1 MAHILSN
8 QWILKRRP
16 HWDRLSSLLAQSDSS
31 GLGQLSR
38 AELQEM
44 ALLYRQVAADLSV
57 LRQDST
63 ARTYAEHVN
72 QLLARAHHIIYS
84 GRKTNLLTL
93 FRFLR
98 DEYPAIFQRQIGYVL
113 ASLLVSVAWGLL
125 GVALTSAR
133 PDFMRHFV
141 GPAMIATMERHQM
154 WTESIVSV
162 APQMTSH
169 IMTNNLSVSFVTFAG
184 GIVFGL
190 GTFFYLFVNGMMLGV
205 IAAACH
211 QYGMSVL
218 LWSFVAPHGSLE
230 LPSILIAGGAG
241 FRLGHAML
249 FPGALRWKESVA
261 RGGIEATRL
270 VSGIIPLLV
279 IAGCLEG
286 FFSPSHAPV
295 WLKFTVGGLLFTL
308 LNLWLFRPVKTAP
321 GQRRQ
326 GREREFGRGMA
337 GHKGPQEHRNANDV
351 FLCGQSN

>member
-1 MAHILSN
+1 MA
-8 QWILKRRP
+8 
-16 HWDRLSSLLAQSDSS
+16 SLLAQSDQS

-38 AELQEM
+38 AELQEL

-57 LRQDST
+57 LRQDAT

-72 QLLARAHHIIYS
+72 HLLARAHHIIYS
-84 GRKTNLLTL
+84 GRKTSVRTL

-98 DEYPAIFQRQIGYVL
+98 DEYPAIFQRQLPFVL
-113 ASLLVSVAWGLL
+113 ASLFVSVAWGLV
-125 GVALTSAR
+125 GTALTSAR

-141 GPAMIATMERHQM
+141 GPAMIATMERHEM
-154 WTESIVSV
+154 WTKSVVSV
-162 APQMTSH
+162 APTASSY
-169 IMTNNLSVSFVTFAG
+169 IMTNNLTVSFVTFAS

-190 GTFFYLFVNGMMLGV
+190 GTFFYLYVNGMMLGV
-205 IAAACH
+205 IGAACH
-211 QYGMSVL
+211 QYGMSVE

-230 LPSILIAGGAG
+230 LPSIIIAGGAG
-241 FRLGHAML
+241 FRLGYAML

-279 IAGCLEG
+279 IAGTLEG

-308 LNLWLFRPVKTAP
+308 LLVWLFRPVKPAP
-321 GQRRQ
+321 S
-326 GREREFGRGMA
+326 
-337 GHKGPQEHRNANDV
+337 V
-351 FLCGQSN
+351 